1 MKKHLAPLLGMA
13 LVLTACTGGNQAA
26 PAVTTV
32 QTPSRPASPSSA
44 PPTPAATTP
53 APVPSETPS
62 PVSSPTTLPAAPE
75 PTQAPAPT
83 QAPPPAL
90 NGNLQTSPR
99 GNLIKQV
106 GELAGIRDASGEYL
120 AAFTVNDIIVDI
132 PCTDELADPP
142 ENGHFVALDV
152 SVETSPNMLNS
163 DLIQQF
169 SMSSL
174 TFQAIG
180 PDGVTS
186 NAGADSAA
194 TLFCL
199 DNSVQLPA
207 NIGPGEKAQGLV
219 LLDVEDPT
227 GTLIYEDFWTD
238 SAWEYAY

>member
-1 MKKHLAPLLGMA
+1 MA
-13 LVLTACTGGNQAA
+13 M
-26 PAVTTV
+26 
-32 QTPSRPASPSSA
+32 
-44 PPTPAATTP
+44 TP
-53 APVPSETPS
+53 APVPAETL
-62 PVSSPTTLPAAPE
+62 SPTAAPTAL
-75 PTQAPAPT
+75 PPAPAPT
-83 QAPPPAL
+83 QAPPAQAPP
-90 NGNLQTSPR
+90 GNSLTSPR
-99 GNLIKQV
+99 GNLVKQV
-106 GELAGIRDASGEYL
+106 GELAGIRDANGEYL

-152 SVETSPNMLNS
+152 SVETSPNMLTS

-186 NAGADSAA
+186 NAGTDSAA

-199 DNSVQLPA
+199 DDSVQLPG

-219 LLDVEDPT
+219 LLDVENPT

>member
-1 MKKHLAPLLGMA
+1 MHGREPARAHRNYRSDSVKTRYSVIGPADAAGYDTRTSS
-13 LVLTACTGGNQAA
+13 VGNTK
-26 PAVTTV
+26 PCGC
-32 QTPSRPASPSSA
+32 
-44 PPTPAATTP
+44 PTPVAP
-53 APVPSETPS
+53 APVPT
-62 PVSSPTTLPAAPE
+62 
-75 PTQAPAPT
+75 PTQAPSAP
-83 QAPPPAL
+83 APS
-90 NGNLQTSPR
+90 GNSQTSPR

-132 PCTDELADPP
+132 PCTEELADPP

-199 DNSVQLPA
+199 DDSVLLPG

-219 LLDVEDPT
+219 LLDVENPT
-227 GTLIYEDFWTD
+227 GILIYEDFWTD

>member
-1 MKKHLAPLLGMA
+1 
-13 LVLTACTGGNQAA
+13 V
-26 PAVTTV
+26 
-32 QTPSRPASPSSA
+32 
-44 PPTPAATTP
+44 PTPTQVDP
-53 APVPSETPS
+53 
-62 PVSSPTTLPAAPE
+62 PAAPS
-75 PTQAPAPT
+75 PAPP
-83 QAPPPAL
+83 APPNPPSTQL
-90 NGNLQTSPR
+90 SPR

-106 GELAGIRDASGEYL
+106 GELAGIRDATGEYL

-132 PCTDELADPP
+132 PCSDEYAEPP

-152 SVETSPNMLNS
+152 TVETSPNMLNS

-186 NAGADSAA
+186 NAGTDSFG
-194 TLFCL
+194 TVFCL
-199 DNSVQLPA
+199 DESVELPG

-219 LLDVEDPT
+219 LLDVEHPS
-227 GTLIYEDFWTD
+227 GILVYQDFWTD